1 LDGRSHE
8 KWFQRRGDAE
18 RFVAQI
24 EASKTG
30 GMFFDPQ
37 AGRLVFAAAANRWLA
52 TRGDKA
58 RSTRDRDSSYL
69 RNIILPRFG
78 KRPLSSITPS
88 DIEAWLASLEY
99 APSTKAKAL
108 QILRGIL
115 DLARRDR
122 LMPQNAAAEV
132 KPPPIVAVRPTRAL
146 SDDEALLVLQAAEK
160 IDPRNAIVVH
170 LMLRCGLRIGEALAL
185 RRQDLDLESG
195 KISVRTS
202 MSRREGVRPT
212 KGRHSE
218 EDGRTIPIPPD
229 TVERLVRHL
238 KDQPVADIGGFL
250 ITGARGRPL
259 SYPNWRSRTWVKIT
273 KQLDFDVI
281 PHDLRR
287 TTSTRLF
294 QVDRW
299 TPPEVQLLMGHR
311 DPRVTLSIYTKLN
324 IKDLPEPSRIP
335 GAF

>member
-1 LDGRSHE
+1 
-8 KWFQRRGDAE
+8 
-18 RFVAQI
+18 
-24 EASKTG
+24 
-30 GMFFDPQ
+30 
-37 AGRLVFAAAANRWLA
+37 
-52 TRGDKA
+52 
-58 RSTRDRDSSYL
+58 
-69 RNIILPRFG
+69 
-78 KRPLSSITPS
+78 
-88 DIEAWLASLEY
+88 
-99 APSTKAKAL
+99 
-108 QILRGIL
+108 
-115 DLARRDR
+115 
-122 LMPQNAAAEV
+122 MPQNAAAEV

-185 RRQDLDLESG
+185 RRQDLDLESS

-250 ITGARGRPL
+250 ISGARGRPL

-324 IKDLPEPSRIP
+324 IEDLPEPSRIP